1 MQTNQLHNLVRLLRR
16 EQHVCPWWLAYTFDN
31 PLRGL
36 LHQPAQILDGLVGQ
50 GDTVIDMGCGIGF
63 FSLGLARIV
72 GAAGHVLAIDR
83 QQRMLTILRQRARHA
98 SLERRISPICCSAE
112 HLPVTRQVDMVLVFW
127 MAHEV
132 PNQHD
137 MFAAL
142 ATLLKSG
149 GKLLLA
155 EPNMHVSR
163 NQYQHIFQQAHT
175 TGLQPIPGPA
185 IGFSRSALFLK
196 P

>member
-83 QQRMLTILRQRARHA
+83 
-98 SLERRISPICCSAE
+98 
-112 HLPVTRQVDMVLVFW
+112 
-127 MAHEV
+127 
-132 PNQHD
+132 
-137 MFAAL
+137 
-142 ATLLKSG
+142 
-149 GKLLLA
+149 
-155 EPNMHVSR
+155 
-163 NQYQHIFQQAHT
+163 
-175 TGLQPIPGPA
+175 
-185 IGFSRSALFLK
+185 
-196 P
+196 